1 MPDTLMFARGNKLR
15 RSQIAGEVDLQ
26 MKAIRKA
33 LVEGVEFL
41 LACRSLP
48 DFDTNDTAKHLH
60 DSVSK
65 AVAQCNRELDEV
77 GLHPVEPIDL
87 AELDDFI
94 ARVS

>member
-1 MPDTLMFARGNKLR
+1 MFARGNKLR

-26 MKAIRKA
+26 MRAIRKA
-33 LVEGVEFL
+33 YVEGVEFL
-41 LACRSLP
+41 LACRALP

-60 DSVSK
+60 DSVSN

-77 GLHPVEPIDL
+77 GLHPVDAIDL

-94 ARVS
+94 GRVA